1 MNLDVQG
8 VAVVVDGLGRIRS
21 VEHFDFCGAPD
32 LAFGQSLAEWVDG
45 SSSAKSAGFLRAA
58 REVGTAWNW
67 EMSVPIEGIPLLMH
81 FAGGSLEE
89 GEVVAL
95 VARTRGGLLR
105 LAEEQWEKRPDV
117 ARRLIRAAGENL
129 DQEIRTSQQFD
140 ELTSLHHA
148 MANLHREL
156 SRSHAELQRM
166 GERRSRFLAIV
177 AHDLRSP
184 LTAIIGYAEMLAGE
198 AELSAEH
205 ADMLRIIRDSAE
217 SARRLIEDLLSGSA
231 IEIGQLQLHLQP
243 CDLRDIARRQ
253 IEQAEVRASRRHVS
267 LRLEAPES
275 PLRATCDETKLEQ
288 AVANLVGNAI
298 KYSPAGGEVT
308 VALRQQNGTVEI
320 AVCDQGPGVTPEE
333 LPKLCR
339 PFARGPVPPL
349 SGEPGAGLGLFVTSR
364 IAEAHGGSLEIPQQR
379 KQGGCFTLKLP
390 MEPPTGAS
398 ANL

>member
-1 MNLDVQG
+1 
-8 VAVVVDGLGRIRS
+8 
-21 VEHFDFCGAPD
+21 
-32 LAFGQSLAEWVDG
+32 
-45 SSSAKSAGFLRAA
+45 
-58 REVGTAWNW
+58 
-67 EMSVPIEGIPLLMH
+67 
-81 FAGGSLEE
+81 
-89 GEVVAL
+89 
-95 VARTRGGLLR
+95 
-105 LAEEQWEKRPDV
+105 V